1 MDMARW
7 QGQNWLSQ
15 ILSRFWVMENH
26 KRETADPFRP
36 RG

>member
-15 ILSRFWVMENH
+15 ILSRFWVMEKH
-26 KRETADPFRP
+26 KRENADPFRP